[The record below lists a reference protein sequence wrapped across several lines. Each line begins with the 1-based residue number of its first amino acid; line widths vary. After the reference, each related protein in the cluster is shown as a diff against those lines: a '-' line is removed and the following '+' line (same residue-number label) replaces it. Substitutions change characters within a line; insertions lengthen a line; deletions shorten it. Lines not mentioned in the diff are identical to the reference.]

1 MEYYCLMVRTGEEE
15 EFKEKAQKA
24 FCEQACAAELYY
36 FQRTLKTNQGK
47 LYEKPLFPGY
57 LFFQTESLTPQIM
70 QTLKKIDGFIRI
82 LLDNINPIEI
92 LGTQLEELRLF
103 IGNGEH
109 WGISKVEFMPEKN
122 IRVISGPLMG
132 LEGKIYKVNKKRGRV
147 TIITTLNPDG
157 KKIDLAFECV
167 QMIEK

>member
-1 MEYYCLMVRTGEEE
+1 M
-15 EFKEKAQKA
+15 
-24 FCEQACAAELYY
+24 
-36 FQRTLKTNQGK
+36 
-47 LYEKPLFPGY
+47 
-57 LFFQTESLTPQIM
+57 QI
-70 QTLKKIDGFIRI
+70 LKKIDGFIRI

-92 LGTQLEELRLF
+92 LGTQLEELRFF